1 MLTYSRALESEN
13 YRNFRPHLKDA
24 FSFSF
29 LHISFLDISL
39 TEKTALLRNAIEFVK
54 RGTQYS
60 YKKQKITQ
68 KINLLDMPDTEK
80 IKTIRELKQDL
91 RQKIIEASCGN
102 PS

>member
-1 MLTYSRALESEN
+1 MWLTYSRALESEN

-29 LHISFLDISL
+29 ASYIFFRHISL

-54 RGTQYS
+54 RGTQYG

-68 KINLLDMPDTEK
+68 KNQLA
-80 IKTIRELKQDL
+80 RH
-91 RQKIIEASCGN
+91 A
-102 PS
+102 